1 MRLDPRLE
9 IQSVEKRTENLSAN
23 KIKIQATFSQIS
35 AASAANTVDCQG
47 KIAAV
52 GQTTTQDGRIGR
64 DESTSDATGHGA
76 EIETLRM
83 KAVMAAVKGGG
94 IGLDPLRVDDGLNHP
109 ENLRVSID
117 IDHLWIRRKTANG
130 KRRNKKRTRMSWKI
144 SSDPHHLRNIGAEEQ
159 WEGPRV
165 SIDDFQRHTTP
176 KLIYKWTK
184 TRVLIPGTMQWK
196 RLETAK
202 NYGRTRSNV

>member
-9 IQSVEKRTENLSAN
+9 IQSAEKRTENLSAN

-35 AASAANTVDCQG
+35 AASAVNRVDCQG

-52 GQTTTQDGRIGR
+52 GQTTTRDGRIGHG
-64 DESTSDATGHGA
+64 ESISDATGHGA

-83 KAVMAAVKGGG
+83 KAVMAAVKGGE
-94 IGLDPLRVDDGLNHP
+94 IGLDPPRADDVLDHP

-130 KRRNKKRTRMSWKI
+130 KRRNKRTRMSWKI
-144 SSDPHHLRNIGAEEQ
+144 SSDPHHLRNTGAEEQ

-184 TRVLIPGTMQWK
+184 TRMLTPGTMQWK